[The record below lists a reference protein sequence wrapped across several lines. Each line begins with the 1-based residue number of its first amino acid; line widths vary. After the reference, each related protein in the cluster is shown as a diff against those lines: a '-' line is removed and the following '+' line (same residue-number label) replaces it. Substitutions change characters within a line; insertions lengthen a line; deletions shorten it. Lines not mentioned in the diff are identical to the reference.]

1 MKSHFILN
9 FGPQHPAAHGVLRL
23 LLEIS
28 GEKIRFVDPHI
39 GFLHRGTE
47 KLIENK
53 TILQSI
59 PYFDRLDYVSTLA
72 QEHSFILAVESL
84 LNIPVTI
91 KSLYLRTLLDE
102 VTRILNHLMCITTH
116 ALDVGAITPFLWGF
130 EEREKLLSIYE
141 LLTGA
146 RMHSVYYRVSGLNA
160 NIAHSTLHSL
170 QEFMFTFLTYLN
182 SLEDFLS
189 VNSIWTSRLS
199 MVGVLNKRS
208 ALALGCSGPVARSCG
223 LPWDLR
229 KTQPYAAYSGVSF
242 NVAVS
247 HSGDCY
253 ARYLVRMQEMRES
266 VSIVNNC
273 IDLLLTLQNSNQKT
287 TSISGF
293 RRYIFEKDFIKP
305 SKNKTKL
312 YMEDLISHF
321 KFYSNGFNVPKGLVY
336 SSIEAPKGEMGVLL
350 DSLGGVNLN
359 RCKIRSPAFY
369 HLQSLDYLSRGHLLA
384 DVVTNI
390 GSLDIVFG
398 EVDR

>member
-1 MKSHFILN
+1 MQSHFILN

-53 TILQSI
+53 TILQAI
-59 PYFDRLDYVSTLA
+59 PYFDRLDYVSTLS

-84 LNIPVTI
+84 LNIPVSV

-146 RMHSVYYRVSGLNA
+146 RMHSVYYRVGGLNS
-160 NIAHSTLHSL
+160 NVSHTTLHKL
-170 QEFMFTFLTYLN
+170 QEFMFIFLTYLN

-189 VNSIWTSRLS
+189 LNSIWTSRLQA
-199 MVGVLNKRS
+199 VGTLNKRS
-208 ALALGCSGPVARSCG
+208 ALTLSCSGPVARSCG

-229 KTQPYAAYSGVSF
+229 KTQPYAAYSGLDF
-242 NVAVS
+242 NVSVS
-247 HSGDCY
+247 SSGDCY
-253 ARYLVRMQEMRES
+253 ARYLVRMHEMRES
-266 VSIVNNC
+266 VSIINSCISVLMGILASESTVSNNH
-273 IDLLLTLQNSNQKT
+273 K
-287 TSISGF
+287 
-293 RRYIFEKDFIKP
+293 RYFNKQDFIKP

-312 YMEDLISHF
+312 YMEDLIAHF
-321 KFYSNGFNVPKGLVY
+321 KFYSKGFSVPSGIAY
-336 SSIEAPKGEMGVLL
+336 SSIEAPKGETGVLIT
-350 DSLGGVNLN
+350 SSGGVRLD
-359 RCKIRSPAFY
+359 RCKIRAPGFY

-398 EVDR
+398 EIDR

>member
-1 MKSHFILN
+1 
-9 FGPQHPAAHGVLRL
+9 
-23 LLEIS
+23 
-28 GEKIRFVDPHI
+28 
-39 GFLHRGTE
+39 
-47 KLIENK
+47 
-53 TILQSI
+53 
-59 PYFDRLDYVSTLA
+59 
-72 QEHSFILAVESL
+72 
-84 LNIPVTI
+84 
-91 KSLYLRTLLDE
+91 
-102 VTRILNHLMCITTH
+102 
-116 ALDVGAITPFLWGF
+116 
-130 EEREKLLSIYE
+130 
-141 LLTGA
+141 
-146 RMHSVYYRVSGLNA
+146 
-160 NIAHSTLHSL
+160 
-170 QEFMFTFLTYLN
+170 
-182 SLEDFLS
+182 
-189 VNSIWTSRLS
+189 
-199 MVGVLNKRS
+199 
-208 ALALGCSGPVARSCG
+208 
-223 LPWDLR
+223 
-229 KTQPYAAYSGVSF
+229 
-242 NVAVS
+242 VS